1 VTTVRETQ
9 IPGVGV
15 RYELELEGG
24 EHIGVIVHRS
34 GRRELMTYSTRD
46 PDAVQWRLAM
56 TPVESR
62 IVGDLLGGVQLV
74 ENLVDMQQSVEGLV
88 IDWLPLPAGSP
99 FAGRSIGD
107 AAVRSRT
114 GVSIVAVIRDETAFP
129 APGPDFGLEADDTL
143 VVVGTAG
150 GIEAVGELLRRS

>member
-1 VTTVRETQ
+1 
-9 IPGVGV
+9 
-15 RYELELEGG
+15 
-24 EHIGVIVHRS
+24 
-34 GRRELMTYSTRD
+34 
-46 PDAVQWRLAM
+46 M

-74 ENLVDMQQSVEGLV
+74 ENLVEMQQSVEGLV